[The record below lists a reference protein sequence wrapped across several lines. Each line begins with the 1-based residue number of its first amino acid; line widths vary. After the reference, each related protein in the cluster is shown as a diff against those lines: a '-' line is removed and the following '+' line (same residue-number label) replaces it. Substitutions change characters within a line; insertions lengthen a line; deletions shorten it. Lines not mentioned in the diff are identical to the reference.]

1 MSVNAAA
8 GLLLASVLFTSIALE
23 PFGSEQSSATERPT
37 AQLQPRRAAGAAS
50 VAGTVVNDEGGPLS
64 RARVTLRSALLP
76 EPRVL
81 VTDGMARFSFD
92 RLPAGDYELSFIRTG
107 YALSHASGGPA
118 RAVAVRLREG
128 ETRTGLSI
136 ALRRAAII
144 PGRLLDE
151 DGTPLAGAEIEALSL
166 RTADGRQS
174 TSVVA
179 AARSDDRG
187 EFRLTGLP
195 AGQYVVLARD
205 PAFNVVGDETGALRY
220 APTYYPG
227 AALATDA
234 QPVTVTEGRES
245 SQLEF
250 RLRLAHPARLAGTML
265 PKDRRPLLSGAVILL
280 PRDATLATALPSEDV
295 EILPD
300 GRFTFRNVAPGRYQI
315 RARAEI
321 GAKEPMLF
329 GTYAVVVD
337 LHDVVNIAMPLA
349 PGASLHGTLEWD
361 PTSAAPPRNP
371 SGLRVRAPFA
381 DGSSFGDSL
390 TGEVT
395 APGSFAIRGGMPGA
409 HYIAVEGLRQPWAV
423 IAVHLRG
430 RNVIDQPTELIEGET
445 LRDVRIVVSASTGEV
460 SGSVR
465 DKSGQPAE
473 DALVMTL
480 PPSTHLSSPASPRF
494 RTTRTDKDGKYRVG
508 GLPAG
513 DYRVAAVSGIDEL
526 VAQRREWLDRVG
538 TAATPFNVV
547 GKDVRTLDLTAID
560 AATMVS
566 TVTR

>member
-23 PFGSEQSSATERPT
+23 PFGSEQSSGTERPT

-81 VTDGMARFSFD
+81 VTDGMGRFSFD

-136 ALRRAAII
+136 ALRRAGII

-205 PAFNVVGDETGALRY
+205 PAFNVGRRRDRRFALR
-220 APTYYPG
+220 AN
-227 AALATDA
+227 
-234 QPVTVTEGRES
+234 
-245 SQLEF
+245 
-250 RLRLAHPARLAGTML
+250 
-265 PKDRRPLLSGAVILL
+265 LLSGRRLGHGCSA
-280 PRDATLATALPSEDV
+280 
-295 EILPD
+295 
-300 GRFTFRNVAPGRYQI
+300 GHGHG
-315 RARAEI
+315 RARVLAA
-321 GAKEPMLF
+321 GVPTAPR
-329 GTYAVVVD
+329 
-337 LHDVVNIAMPLA
+337 A
-349 PGASLHGTLEWD
+349 PGATRRYD
-361 PTSAAPPRNP
+361 AA
-371 SGLRVRAPFA
+371 
-381 DGSSFGDSL
+381 
-390 TGEVT
+390 
-395 APGSFAIRGGMPGA
+395 
-409 HYIAVEGLRQPWAV
+409 EG
-423 IAVHLRG
+423 
-430 RNVIDQPTELIEGET
+430 
-445 LRDVRIVVSASTGEV
+445 
-460 SGSVR
+460 
-465 DKSGQPAE
+465 
-473 DALVMTL
+473 
-480 PPSTHLSSPASPRF
+480 SPA
-494 RTTRTDKDGKYRVG
+494 
-508 GLPAG
+508 LC
-513 DYRVAAVSGIDEL
+513 
-526 VAQRREWLDRVG
+526 
-538 TAATPFNVV
+538 
-547 GKDVRTLDLTAID
+547 
-560 AATMVS
+560 
-566 TVTR
+566 